1 MKIFLDTA
9 DVQAIKKWSSTG
21 LIDGVT
27 TNPTHLSKAGG
38 NPVEVVKEICMLLPE
53 GEISV
58 EVTEQDPEAVY
69 RQAREIAAIAQ
80 NVLVKVPCHLRY
92 YEIINRLQ
100 QDSVPL
106 NITLV
111 FSLEQG
117 LMMSKLAVDYVSPFV
132 GRLDDIQVNGVELF
146 YDLCA
151 MRDEYDFD
159 TGILAASIRNG
170 RHFREA
176 ILAGVDAIT
185 VPIHVLEEVT
195 QHKLTDKGIEQFN
208 ADWAKLGIKKFP

>member
-9 DVQAIKKWSSTG
+9 DIQTIRQWSSTG
-21 LIDGVT
+21 IIDGVT

-38 NPVEVVKEICMLLPE
+38 NPAALVKEICALLPE

-58 EVTEQDPEAVY
+58 EITEHDPVAVY
-69 RQAREIAAIAQ
+69 NQAKEIAAISE
-80 NVLVKVPCHLRY
+80 NILVKIPCHLKY

-100 QDSVPL
+100 QDGVPM

-117 LMMSKLAVDYVSPFV
+117 LMMSKLAVDYISPFV
-132 GRLDDIQVNGVELF
+132 GRLDDIEVNGVDLL
-146 YDLCA
+146 YDLCQ

-159 TGILAASIRNG
+159 TGVLAASIRNL
-170 RHFREA
+170 RHFHEA
-176 ILAGVDAIT
+176 IEAGVDAIT
-185 VPIHVLEEVT
+185 VPAALLEEVT
-195 QHKLTDKGIEQFN
+195 QHKLTDQGIEKFN
-208 ADWAKLGIKKFP
+208 ADWAKLGIRKFP

>member
-9 DVQAIKKWSSTG
+9 DIQAIKQWSQTG

-27 TNPTHLSKAGG
+27 TNPTHLSNAGG
-38 NPVEVVKEICMLLPE
+38 NPTQVVKEICALLPE

-58 EVTEQDPEAVY
+58 EITEQDPEAVY
-69 RQAREIAAIAQ
+69 QQAREIAAISE
-80 NVLVKVPCHLRY
+80 NVLVKIPCHARY
-92 YEIINRLQ
+92 YETINRLQ
-100 QDSVPL
+100 HDGVPM

-117 LMMSKLAVDYVSPFV
+117 LMMSKLAVDYISPFV
-132 GRLDDIQVNGVELF
+132 GRLDDIQVNGVELL
-146 YDLCA
+146 YELCA

-159 TGILAASIRNG
+159 TGILAASIRHA
-170 RHFREA
+170 RHFHEA

-185 VPIHVLEEVT
+185 VPINVLEEVM
-195 QHKLTDKGIEQFN
+195 QHKLTDQGIEKFN
-208 ADWAKLGIKKFP
+208 ADWAKLGIRKFP